1 MTLFETLMFLISR
14 GKTEGLITKT
24 EALFVGNR
32 LTEDEYETLM
42 AALAPTTNV
51 SE

>member
-14 GKTEGLITKT
+14 GKTEGLITKI

-32 LTEDEYETLM
+32 LTEDEYKILTE
-42 AALAPTTNV
+42 ALNQNAD
-51 SE
+51 E